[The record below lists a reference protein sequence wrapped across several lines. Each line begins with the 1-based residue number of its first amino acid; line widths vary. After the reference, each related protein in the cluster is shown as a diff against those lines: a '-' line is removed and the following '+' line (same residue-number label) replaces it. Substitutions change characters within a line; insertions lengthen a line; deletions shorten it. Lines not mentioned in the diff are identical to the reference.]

1 VYVNP
6 RPDPMELYALYGET
20 YFHNDQSGVV
30 GYTNY
35 LKDEP
40 NIRRTFAGR
49 LKRLSQVVQPGKL
62 LDVGCAAGFFLDE
75 ARKIGW
81 QVQG

>member
-1 VYVNP
+1 MYVNP